1 MEQEELFS
9 TRNFSKSHW
18 ERRQDELV
26 MSRDQL
32 VQWKQRIFNYQKEI
46 PYQIPTQQN
55 SLFGSDSIRTADKI
69 NPFVLELHNWQFYR
83 MLWTSTQ
90 SCCLYFVMDLEW
102 SLVLYIG
109 ETKQSAHDRWGRS
122 GINHDCDN
130 YIKSYIQL
138 HRDCELAVK
147 VATSFYYDVP
157 LNTRQRKKI
166 ESELIHK
173 WRSPFNR
180 ENWKWWGQPF
190 QK

>member
-1 MEQEELFS
+1 
-9 TRNFSKSHW
+9 
-18 ERRQDELV
+18 

-90 SCCLYFVMDLEW
+90 SCCLYFVMDLE
-102 SLVLYIG
+102 LPILLYIG
-109 ETKQSAHDRWGRS
+109 ETKQSAHKRWGRS
-122 GINHDCDN
+122 GINHNCDN

-138 HRDCELAVK
+138 HRDYELAVK

-157 LNTRQRKKI
+157 LETRQRQKI
-166 ESELIHK
+166 ESELIYK
-173 WRSPFNR
+173 WSSPFNR
-180 ENWKWWGQPF
+180 EN
-190 QK
+190 